1 MGRLVPAN
9 ADLPYWICVTEQMMR
24 QHGWPLEKVILSVLY
39 TCRAEGLFTGPE
51 DEPGLERA
59 LVAHFAPGENQLGP

>member
-9 ADLPYWICVTEQMMR
+9 ADLPYWIRVTEQMMGR
-24 QHGWPLEKVILSVLY
+24 YGWPLEKVIVAILY
-39 TCRAEGLFTGPE
+39 TCRAEGLFNGPE

-59 LVAHFAPGENQLGP
+59 LVAHFAKPEEQA